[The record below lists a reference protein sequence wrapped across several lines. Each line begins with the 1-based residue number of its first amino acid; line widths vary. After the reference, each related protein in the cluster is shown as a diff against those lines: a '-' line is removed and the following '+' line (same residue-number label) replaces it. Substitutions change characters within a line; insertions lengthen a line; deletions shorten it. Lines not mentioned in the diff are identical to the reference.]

1 MDLLTFL
8 AYLAMA
14 STFMTSETLSTNF
27 TILAP
32 IMANAQSN
40 NSSDLSSLNL
50 PLTVKLLPYQVFDK
64 KALSYADILLNITNT
79 STETVEIEITQLLVV
94 TSGNNQVLMSSTPQ
108 DLALPPIVSLQP
120 GENRVVEYRLKS
132 ESKVYKRGQQVMAL
146 IQYRQDAQPETTV
159 ESPAEQVAF
168 IMR

>member
-1 MDLLTFL
+1 MGLLTLL

-14 STFMTSETLSTNF
+14 STFMTSDTLSSKF
-27 TILAP
+27 KILAP

-64 KALSYADILLNITNT
+64 KALSCADILLTITNT
-79 STETVEIEITQLLVV
+79 STETVEIEISKLLVV
-94 TSGNNQVLMSSTPQ
+94 TSDNNQVLMSSTPQ

-146 IQYRQDAQPETTV
+146 IHYRQDAQAETTV

>member
-1 MDLLTFL
+1 
-8 AYLAMA
+8 
-14 STFMTSETLSTNF
+14 
-27 TILAP
+27 
-32 IMANAQSN
+32 
-40 NSSDLSSLNL
+40 
-50 PLTVKLLPYQVFDK
+50 
-64 KALSYADILLNITNT
+64 
-79 STETVEIEITQLLVV
+79 
-94 TSGNNQVLMSSTPQ
+94 MSSTPQ

-146 IQYRQDAQPETTV
+146 IHYRQDAQPETTV